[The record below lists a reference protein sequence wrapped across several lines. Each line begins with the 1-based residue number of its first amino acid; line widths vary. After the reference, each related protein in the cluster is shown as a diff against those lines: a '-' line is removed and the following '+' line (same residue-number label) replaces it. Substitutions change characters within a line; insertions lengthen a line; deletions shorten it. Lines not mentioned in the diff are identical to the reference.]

1 MWSNEHLGLF
11 SLWRFSPTEFE
22 LTLLSW
28 YSKPK
33 SSDFPD
39 TGLLAPNMTLV
50 SITNGPCRGWGLRD
64 RKAEP
69 RHGLAFP
76 DAAFRT

>member
-1 MWSNEHLGLF
+1 MSILVGSVFEDFRLQSLNPLSCLG
-11 SLWRFSPTEFE
+11 T
-22 LTLLSW
+22 
-28 YSKPK
+28 SKPK

-50 SITNGPCRGWGLRD
+50 SITNGPCGGWGLRD

-76 DAAFRT
+76 DAAFCT